1 MKKTNKKLQLRVQ
14 TFEKKLQLQQVKE
27 ERITTMFEK
36 TNDEFEQIK
45 IERDTYLSLV
55 INIYEQKKRRRR
67 IPFLQ
72 AKTKEEEMNKTQTR
86 LMDEAEK
93 LVQFEERLE
102 NYKNKN
108 KDRVNDTQEQ

>member
-67 IPFLQ
+67 IPFL
-72 AKTKEEEMNKTQTR
+72 
-86 LMDEAEK
+86 
-93 LVQFEERLE
+93 
-102 NYKNKN
+102 
-108 KDRVNDTQEQ
+108 

>member
-55 INIYEQKKRRRR
+55 INIYEQKKR
-67 IPFLQ
+67 
-72 AKTKEEEMNKTQTR
+72 
-86 LMDEAEK
+86 
-93 LVQFEERLE
+93 
-102 NYKNKN
+102 
-108 KDRVNDTQEQ
+108 

>member
-27 ERITTMFEK
+27 ERMTTMFEK

-55 INIYEQKKRRRR
+55 INIYEQKK
-67 IPFLQ
+67 
-72 AKTKEEEMNKTQTR
+72 EEEEFLFFR
-86 LMDEAEK
+86 LK
-93 LVQFEERLE
+93 Q
-102 NYKNKN
+102 KK
-108 KDRVNDTQEQ
+108 KK

>member
-55 INIYEQKKRRRR
+55 INIYEQKK
-67 IPFLQ
+67 
-72 AKTKEEEMNKTQTR
+72 EEEYLFFR
-86 LMDEAEK
+86 LK
-93 LVQFEERLE
+93 Q
-102 NYKNKN
+102 KK
-108 KDRVNDTQEQ
+108 KK